1 MLAELAAFNAGFSVV
16 KQVIANGGDLANA
29 FGSIQK
35 MVGAKEALRAKQKKN
50 ENSVFS
56 FLGTK
61 KSNDFEEFMA
71 LDKIRETEKALH
83 EYMKIYG
90 RIGLYDDW
98 IRFQAEARKRRI
110 AERKEIEAIVAQRW
124 EIFYW
129 CLGFML
135 LALGCWG
142 IVEYLIFIRDSR

>member
-1 MLAELAAFNAGFSVV
+1 VLAELAAFNAGFSVV
-16 KQVIANGGDLANA
+16 KQVITNGGDLANA

-35 MVGAKEALRAKQKKN
+35 MVESKETLRAKQKKN
-50 ENSVFS
+50 ENGVFS
-56 FLGTK
+56 FLGAK

-71 LDKIRETEKALH
+71 LDKIRETEKELH

-90 RIGLYDDW
+90 RAGLYDDW
-98 IRFQAEARKRRI
+98 VRFQAEARKRRI
-110 AERKEIEAIVAQRW
+110 AERKEMEIILAQRW

-129 CLGFML
+129 CIGFVV

-142 IVEYLIFIRDSR
+142 IVEYLLYLKDSR